1 MFCKNINKY
10 ESITKMFKNKKTT
23 RYQMCGLS
31 IRLKDIFGGNKG
43 NDLYQ
48 YVNELINRHTY
59 KRTDNAYRY
68 VFSIL

>member
-1 MFCKNINKY
+1 
-10 ESITKMFKNKKTT
+10 
-23 RYQMCGLS
+23 MCGLS